1 MWGRGF
7 GRTASP
13 GFEFLRRF
21 SRAAST
27 RSSSRYMAVRITNC
41 FLVFFGCFPTQ
52 KRFPFNEWFSRIE
65 CSADLPSCKCPL
77 VSGSIA
83 LHVFASPSAQQRW
96 QRAHVLVLGG
106 NGSHAGGA
114 PAAHAVLSGRAERF
128 GPSALVENDRS
139 VQRAGGEPATEA
151 VSL

>member
-1 MWGRGF
+1 MDSRLVRRQPERLLGAV
-7 GRTASP
+7 TAAP
-13 GFEFLRRF
+13 GSAEKSGVYPKFV
-21 SRAAST
+21 T
-27 RSSSRYMAVRITNC
+27 RKW

-96 QRAHVLVLGG
+96 QRAHVLVRWWKWFARRRGP
-106 NGSHAGGA
+106 GSARCA
-114 PAAHAVLSGRAERF
+114 IWA
-128 GPSALVENDRS
+128 
-139 VQRAGGEPATEA
+139 
-151 VSL
+151 